1 MNQSAE
7 YDELLAIRWL
17 RPLNDDECRRLEV
30 LFAAEEGLRRRWE
43 EEMVVLE
50 GVEGLPDVP
59 LSSNFTHAVVS
70 QVASRM
76 GESAVGTSA
85 PVAPSWLE
93 RLGLLPRLGL
103 GFALSLAVFGS
114 FLQYQRGHSGRM
126 VESLAAVTE
135 SDTVPS
141 LEELQNFEAIQR
153 LAQVPVE
160 VDWELI
166 AAVE

>member
-1 MNQSAE
+1 ME
-7 YDELLAIRWL
+7 R
-17 RPLNDDECRRLEV
+17 
-30 LFAAEEGLRRRWE
+30 
-43 EEMVVLE
+43 
-50 GVEGLPDVP
+50 
-59 LSSNFTHAVVS
+59 
-70 QVASRM
+70 VAK
-76 GESAVGTSA
+76 ENK
-85 PVAPSWLE
+85 L
-93 RLGLLPRLGL
+93 
-103 GFALSLAVFGS
+103 
-114 FLQYQRGHSGRM
+114 RM